1 MASEEQPQ
9 AESPAAETPVAAKE
23 EPETR
28 RVVMLTG
35 TGGLNKVV
43 VQKVAKRKPGEG
55 QVLVKVHA
63 R

>member
-9 AESPAAETPVAAKE
+9 AETPAAETPVAAKE
-23 EPETR
+23 EPELS
-28 RVVMLTG
+28 RVVVLTG

-43 VQKVAKRKPGEG
+43 VQKVEKPKPGEG
-55 QVLVKVHA
+55 QVLIKVHA